1 MKYKGIG
8 GYGARRQLKATKKLS
23 GWVQGVK
30 NSSGG
35 TGEEITKSTSITDVI
50 PSAFSGEKNVS
61 RVDVI
66 FDPFLS
72 QDPAS
77 RPWSLCFRA
86 LLLPHI
92 FDRSRLCM
100 LLRIAWSRQ
109 PQAQSWYESGQ
120 YNFELQV
127 WKWRCSVQLYQRV
140 SKYSTFMSFV
150 LFKGQ
155 ETNRSKALNC
165 EWLGKKQL
173 SSASSFFCRMFVLY
187 LISLGPL
194 MGFWNVSGPHSSS
207 RNAQFLG
214 IPWQSSG
221 WDTDFT
227 AVAQVWSLFEEL
239 RFSKPCIVAKKR
251 GNAHFLTVLFSWPY
265 FVV

>member
-1 MKYKGIG
+1 M
-8 GYGARRQLKATKKLS
+8 
-23 GWVQGVK
+23 W
-30 NSSGG
+30 
-35 TGEEITKSTSITDVI
+35 
-50 PSAFSGEKNVS
+50 
-61 RVDVI
+61 
-66 FDPFLS
+66 FLS

-77 RPWSLCFRA
+77 RQWSLCFRA
-86 LLLPHI
+86 LLLPHT
-92 FDRSRLCM
+92 FDRSRLCV

-109 PQAQSWYESGQ
+109 SQAQSWYESGQ

-140 SKYSTFMSFV
+140 SRYSTFMLFV

-155 ETNRSKALNC
+155 GTNRSKALNC
-165 EWLGKKQL
+165 EWLGKRQL
-173 SSASSFFCRMFVLY
+173 SSVSSFFYRMFVLY

-214 IPWQSSG
+214 IPWQSSD
-221 WDTDFT
+221 WDTDFV

-239 RFSKPCIVAKKR
+239 RSCKPCTMAKKKGGGGR
-251 GNAHFLTVLFSWPY
+251 NAQFLTVFFCWPY
-265 FVV
+265 FVVYISSSWKTV